1 VVGVFDGEGTPTTLK
16 DFFEEK
22 VSVQDLVDALDQMKQ
37 PRDAF
42 KFLYEIIIQHCKG
55 STDADPEFLI
65 PKLTLEQIRRR
76 QAQRV
81 QDLGRGYSAA

>member
-1 VVGVFDGEGTPTTLK
+1 M
-16 DFFEEK
+16 
-22 VSVQDLVDALDQMKQ
+22 QDLVDSLDQMKQ

-42 KFLYEIIIQHCKG
+42 KFLYEVIIQHCKG

-65 PKLTLEQIRRR
+65 PKLTLDQSRRH

-81 QDLGRGYSAA
+81 ADLARGFSAA